1 MPERLRENANNLYAD
16 VFWYGVLAGSS
27 IAFLPVYA
35 ARIGAAAFLIGLLT
49 SGPAVVNLLASLPAA
64 HWLERRS
71 VIRVTYLTAIWHRVG
86 FLLLIPLPWLLP
98 AAHQVWAMPLIIV
111 AMAMPGTLLA
121 IAFNA
126 LFADVIAPE
135 WRSHVVGRR
144 NILLSISLTVTTL
157 GCGQLL
163 DWIAFPL
170 NYQIVFALGA
180 LGAALSTYYLGR
192 IRALN
197 GPPPRVGRPVGDV
210 APSGQLRFADAFR
223 QPPGLRFLTRAAGRA
238 LLRLELLRGSF
249 GPFMLAYFLF
259 YTFQFLTVPIV
270 PLFWVNELHLS
281 DGAISL
287 GNGIFYL
294 VMLLF
299 STQLA
304 RVSQRLGHH
313 RVLALGALFY
323 CSYPLLHS
331 LAHDA
336 RLFWVASVIGGGAW
350 ALTNGGLVNRLM
362 ERVPEDDRPAHM
374 ALHNLA
380 LNLGILCGSVLGPLL
395 GDWIG
400 LRQALAVGGVLR
412 FLGGIALGLW
422 G

>member
-1 MPERLRENANNLYAD
+1 M
-16 VFWYGVLAGSS
+16 GK
-27 IAFLPVYA
+27 
-35 ARIGAAAFLIGLLT
+35 
-49 SGPAVVNLLASLPAA
+49 
-64 HWLERRS
+64 
-71 VIRVTYLTAIWHRVG
+71 
-86 FLLLIPLPWLLP
+86 
-98 AAHQVWAMPLIIV
+98 
-111 AMAMPGTLLA
+111 
-121 IAFNA
+121 
-126 LFADVIAPE
+126 
-135 WRSHVVGRR
+135 
-144 NILLSISLTVTTL
+144 
-157 GCGQLL
+157 
-163 DWIAFPL
+163 
-170 NYQIVFALGA
+170 
-180 LGAALSTYYLGR
+180 
-192 IRALN
+192 
-197 GPPPRVGRPVGDV
+197 PVGDV

-304 RVSQRLGHH
+304 RVGQRLGHH

-323 CSYPLLHS
+323 CSYPLLNS